1 MNGGRG
7 AALRRAASAETSSSQ
22 EVGEWAAQAAAP
34 AGVAERA
41 ERQERAEGLLTLH
54 DQSAPPSSP
63 EEKAEEETY
72 GEEGKQELRAAL
84 SASEAARKDAGARKA
99 AKSL

>member
-63 EEKAEEETY
+63 EGKAGEETY
-72 GEEGKQELRAAL
+72 GEEGKQDVSVR
-84 SASEAARKDAGARKA
+84 RHKA
-99 AKSL
+99 QECT